1 MKTKMLTLLAT
12 ATFSAVGIITHAQ
25 SAYIGNSL
33 STNGG
38 PGGPPPL
45 VILGE
50 YSPTSPLAAAS
61 PGTTLPGRVVAD
73 VEFYGQNYNFT
84 LYALSPVAAGPKTNE
99 QTFRVV
105 ASESFSGSATN
116 PALQT
121 LPASGFLVNAGDLLA
136 FAGIGPYYATNGN
149 DTLNSD
155 ATYEDSAYP
164 GYLTATPPRGPGS
177 QFSVGL
183 HGDTN
188 ANYEYIPD
196 SFGNQGRTYAIGV
209 DVTSGSLSIAPLAA
223 GTMQVALAGPAGL
236 SYVVAASSNLNAPN
250 WLTLTNVAAATN
262 GTALFVDAS
271 AANFSSRFYRAQ
283 LFRSILTNDII
294 TTFAGGGP
302 GTTNLA
308 EPFGIAVD
316 ASGDLFISDSYNN
329 VIRELSSNGILSTVG
344 NGRAGFS
351 GDGGPATNASLNS
364 PNGNVAVDA
373 SGNLFI
379 PDTANN
385 RIRKVS
391 TNGVITTVAGNGS
404 FGYAGDG
411 GAATT
416 ASLNYPCGVAVDA
429 GGNVYIADFY
439 NSRIR
444 KLSANGIITT
454 VAGNGNFGFSGDGG
468 PALNADLYAPKGV
481 TVDASGNVFIA
492 DLGNNRIREVSTNGI
507 ITTVAGN
514 GTAGYSGDGGRA
526 TAAELNY
533 PTDVAVDAS
542 GNFYIED
549 AFNGRIRKVNTNGI
563 ISTVA
568 GNGNFGFSGD
578 GGPATSAALA
588 NPQGGVAVDAS
599 GNLFI
604 GDTYDEHIRKV
615 STNGIITSV
624 LGDGEGGYS
633 GDGGPATNA
642 TLDSPTGLAMDTA
655 GNLFIVDTSNER
667 VRKVDTNGII
677 TTVAGNGGSGF
688 IGSFSGDEGPATNA
702 ALNDPSGGVAV
713 DGFGNVFIADTSNSR
728 IRKVSTNGVITTA
741 AGNGSSGYAGD
752 GRAATNT
759 SLNYPWGVAV
769 DNLGDVFI
777 ADTGNY
783 RIREV
788 TTNGIITTIAGN
800 GPYGYSGDG
809 GRATSAELASPQA
822 VAVDSSG
829 NLFIAD
835 TYNNRIRKVTDSIIT
850 TVAGN
855 GTAGHSGDGGQA
867 THAELKT
874 PYAVAVDSSGN
885 LFIADEG
892 NYRIREV
899 TTNGI
904 ITTVAG
910 NSNYGFS
917 GDGGPAL
924 NADLSLPEGL
934 AVDAS
939 GNVFI
944 ADCSNSR
951 VRKVTKP

>member
-1 MKTKMLTLLAT
+1 
-12 ATFSAVGIITHAQ
+12 
-25 SAYIGNSL
+25 
-33 STNGG
+33 
-38 PGGPPPL
+38 
-45 VILGE
+45 
-50 YSPTSPLAAAS
+50 
-61 PGTTLPGRVVAD
+61 
-73 VEFYGQNYNFT
+73 
-84 LYALSPVAAGPKTNE
+84 
-99 QTFRVV
+99 
-105 ASESFSGSATN
+105 
-116 PALQT
+116 
-121 LPASGFLVNAGDLLA
+121 
-136 FAGIGPYYATNGN
+136 
-149 DTLNSD
+149 
-155 ATYEDSAYP
+155 
-164 GYLTATPPRGPGS
+164 
-177 QFSVGL
+177 
-183 HGDTN
+183 
-188 ANYEYIPD
+188 
-196 SFGNQGRTYAIGV
+196 
-209 DVTSGSLSIAPLAA
+209 
-223 GTMQVALAGPAGL
+223 
-236 SYVVAASSNLNAPN
+236 
-250 WLTLTNVAAATN
+250 
-262 GTALFVDAS
+262 
-271 AANFSSRFYRAQ
+271 
-283 LFRSILTNDII
+283 
-294 TTFAGGGP
+294 
-302 GTTNLA
+302 
-308 EPFGIAVD
+308 
-316 ASGDLFISDSYNN
+316 
-329 VIRELSSNGILSTVG
+329 
-344 NGRAGFS
+344 
-351 GDGGPATNASLNS
+351 
-364 PNGNVAVDA
+364 
-373 SGNLFI
+373 
-379 PDTANN
+379 
-385 RIRKVS
+385 
-391 TNGVITTVAGNGS
+391 
-404 FGYAGDG
+404 
-411 GAATT
+411 
-416 ASLNYPCGVAVDA
+416 
-429 GGNVYIADFY
+429 
-439 NSRIR
+439 
-444 KLSANGIITT
+444 
-454 VAGNGNFGFSGDGG
+454 
-468 PALNADLYAPKGV
+468 
-481 TVDASGNVFIA
+481 
-492 DLGNNRIREVSTNGI
+492 
-507 ITTVAGN
+507 
-514 GTAGYSGDGGRA
+514 
-526 TAAELNY
+526 
-533 PTDVAVDAS
+533 
-542 GNFYIED
+542 
-549 AFNGRIRKVNTNGI
+549 
-563 ISTVA
+563 VA

-800 GPYGYSGDG
+800 GTYGYSGDG